1 MEREYRICTKTIMD
15 TIADPDIVFDEE
27 GECNY
32 VKQYN
37 KFLNSRVP
45 DSKKVSKIL
54 DSIVMKIKKSGLKSD
69 YDCIIGMSGGV
80 DSTYTA
86 YYAKKILGLRPLVV
100 HMDNGW
106 NSEVA
111 VSNIEKTLNALE
123 IELCTEVLD
132 WNEFKELQYAFLKAS
147 TPDGEIPTD
156 HAIWAVLYK
165 IAVKYNIK
173 YIISGT
179 NARTEGILPRT
190 WAQGHLD
197 SRYIKSVY
205 KKFNRSNQSLKTF
218 PILTPY
224 KIFYYI
230 FIRRIMKLNLLDYIQ
245 YSKAE
250 ALKILESDL
259 NWVYYGGKHYESVYT
274 RFYQGY
280 WLPKKFRI
288 DKRKAH
294 LSTLICSGEIS
305 KGNALFEI
313 SKDPYPSKE
322 MEKQDI
328 DFIKKKLNIS
338 DEEFTNLLKSPI
350 KSYNDYPNFKSIM
363 DFSFKLYNKL
373 FAHGKKNDN

>member
-1 MEREYRICTKTIMD
+1 M
-15 TIADPDIVFDEE
+15 
-27 GECNY
+27 
-32 VKQYN
+32 
-37 KFLNSRVP
+37 
-45 DSKKVSKIL
+45 
-54 DSIVMKIKKSGLKSD
+54 
-69 YDCIIGMSGGV
+69 
-80 DSTYTA
+80 
-86 YYAKKILGLRPLVV
+86 
-100 HMDNGW
+100 
-106 NSEVA
+106 
-111 VSNIEKTLNALE
+111 
-123 IELCTEVLD
+123 
-132 WNEFKELQYAFLKAS
+132 QYAFLKAS

-197 SRYIKSVY
+197 SRYIKSVF
-205 KKFNRSNQSLKTF
+205 KKFNRSNQLLKTF

-224 KIFYYI
+224 KIFYYV
-230 FIRRIMKLNLLDYIQ
+230 FIRRIKKLNLLDYIK

-305 KGNALFEI
+305 KDNALFEI
-313 SKDPYPSKE
+313 SKDAYPSKE

-328 DFIKKKLNIS
+328 DFIKKKLNIC
-338 DEEFTNLLKSPI
+338 DEEFTDLLKSPI

-373 FAHGKKNDN
+373 FAHGKKNDD